1 VSGSAGAG
9 PYDLHAGS
17 HARDLGPLDL
27 VAGYYTLSG
36 SRAGAGEGEAARA
49 SFEARAAAAADAGYA
64 GLGILIDDYDAMRA
78 RGRSDADLRAILEDR
93 GIGVPEVEFLY
104 HWACIDERE
113 MFSRAL
119 EDRLY
124 RAADA
129 FGAHHLNMGDVNPPG
144 EMPPLE
150 LAAERF
156 AAICDRA
163 ADHGLQVALEFLP
176 WSGIPDAATAWD
188 IVRTAGRPNGG
199 INLDV
204 WHHFRGA
211 ADDDM
216 LRAIPPERIVCVAIS
231 DADPEVVGDLIE
243 DTTRR
248 RRLPGE
254 GSFDLVGF
262 LRLLDEMGVGAPV
275 TVEILS
281 DEQNVR
287 PTDEAA
293 RVAIAATRAVMQE
306 AGFRVGR

>member
-1 VSGSAGAG
+1 MSRSGDVG
-9 PYDLHAGS
+9 PHDLI
-17 HARDLGPLDL
+17 
-27 VAGYYTLSG
+27 AGYYTLAG
-36 SRAGAGEGEAARA
+36 SRAGAGEGEPARA
-49 SFEARAAAAADAGYA
+49 SLEARAAAAADAGYV
-64 GLGILIDDYDAMRA
+64 GLGILIDDYEAMQA
-78 RGRSDADLRAILEDR
+78 AGRSDAELRAICEHH
-93 GIGVPEVEFLY
+93 GIAVPEVEFLY
-104 HWACIDERE
+104 HWACTDDRAA
-113 MFSRAL
+113 FSREL

-163 ADHGLQVALEFLP
+163 ADHGLLVALEFLP
-176 WSGIPDAATAWD
+176 WSGIPDAATAWE

-211 ADDDM
+211 ADDRM

-231 DADPEVVGDLIE
+231 DADAEVVGDLIE

-262 LRLLDEMGVGAPV
+262 LRLLDELGVDAPV

-281 DEQNVR
+281 DEQNAL
-287 PTDEAA
+287 PTGEAA
-293 RVAIAATRAVMQE
+293 RVAIAAARAVIQE
-306 AGFRVGR
+306 AGFRDG

>member
-1 VSGSAGAG
+1 MEVGG
-9 PYDLHAGS
+9 
-17 HARDLGPLDL
+17 L
-27 VAGYYTLSG
+27 VAGYYTLAG
-36 SRAGAGEGEAARA
+36 SRAGAGEGEPARA
-49 SFEARAAAAADAGYA
+49 SLEARAAAAAAAGYA
-64 GLGILIDDYDAMRA
+64 GLGILVDDYEAIRSA
-78 RGRSDADLRAILEDR
+78 GRSDAELRAICEDH
-93 GIGVPEVEFLY
+93 GIRVTEVEFLY
-104 HWACIDERE
+104 HWACTDERAAFARE
-113 MFSRAL
+113 L
-119 EDRLY
+119 EDRCY

-129 FGAHHLNMGDVNPPG
+129 LGARHLNMGDVNPPA

-163 ADHGLQVALEFLP
+163 ADHGLRVALEFLP
-176 WSGIPDAATAWD
+176 WSGIPDAATAWE
-188 IVRTAGRPNGG
+188 IVRAADRANGG

-231 DADPEVVGDLIE
+231 DADDEVVGDLIE

-254 GSFDLVGF
+254 GAFDLIGF
-262 LRLLDEMGVGAPV
+262 LRLLDEIGVTAPV

-281 DEQNVR
+281 DEQNAR
-287 PTDEAA
+287 STDEAA
-293 RVAIAATRAVMQE
+293 RVAIEATRAVMAE
-306 AGFRVGR
+306 AGFRSG

>member
-1 VSGSAGAG
+1 MESGG
-9 PYDLHAGS
+9 LI
-17 HARDLGPLDL
+17 
-27 VAGYYTLSG
+27 AGYYTLAG
-36 SRAGAGEGEAARA
+36 SRAGAGEGEPARA
-49 SFEARAAAAADAGYA
+49 SLEERTAAAAAAGYTS
-64 GLGILIDDYDAMRA
+64 LGILVDDYEAMRSA
-78 RGRSDADLRAILEDR
+78 GRSDAALRAICEDH
-93 GIGVPEVEFLY
+93 GMAVTEIEFLY
-104 HWACIDERE
+104 HWACPDQ
-113 MFSRAL
+113 RAAFARQL
-119 EDRLY
+119 EDRCY

-129 FGAHHLNMGDVNPPG
+129 FGARHLNMGDVNAPD

-163 ADHGLQVALEFLP
+163 EDHGLLVALEFLP
-176 WSGIPDAATAWD
+176 WSGIPDAATAWE
-188 IVRTAGRPNGG
+188 IVRTADRPNGG

-211 ADDDM
+211 SDDEM

-231 DADPEVVGDLIE
+231 DADDEVVGDLIE

-254 GSFDLVGF
+254 GAFDLVGF
-262 LRLLDEMGVGAPV
+262 LRLLDELGVTSPV

-281 DEQNVR
+281 DEQNAR

-293 RVAIAATRAVMQE
+293 RVAIEATRAVMAQV
-306 AGFRVGR
+306 GFRSG

>member
-1 VSGSAGAG
+1 MSGTADIG
-9 PYDLHAGS
+9 P
-17 HARDLGPLDL
+17 HARDIGSHDL
-27 VAGYYTLSG
+27 VAGYYTISG

-49 SFEARAAAAADAGYA
+49 SFDARVAAAAHAGYA
-64 GLGILIDDYDAMRA
+64 GLGILIDDYDAIRA
-78 RGRSDADLRAILEDR
+78 RGRTDAELRGILQDQ

-104 HWACIDERE
+104 HWTCTDERE
-113 MFSRAL
+113 AFSRAL

-129 FGAHHLNMGDVNPPG
+129 FGAHHLNMGDVNPSR
-144 EMPPLE
+144 EMPPHE

-163 ADHGLQVALEFLP
+163 AEHGLQVALEFLP

-231 DADPEVVGDLIE
+231 DADAEVVGDLIE

-281 DEQNVR
+281 DEQNAR

-293 RVAIAATRAVMQE
+293 RVAIAATRAVMKE
-306 AGFRVGR
+306 AGFREGR

>member
-1 VSGSAGAG
+1 MSGSADIG
-9 PYDLHAGS
+9 P
-17 HARDLGPLDL
+17 RNRELGPHDL

-49 SFEARAAAAADAGYA
+49 SFEARATAAAHAGYA

-78 RGRSDADLRAILEDR
+78 RGRSDADLRGILEDH

-104 HWACIDERE
+104 HWACTDERAA
-113 MFSRAL
+113 FSREL

-150 LAAERF
+150 IAAERF

-188 IVRTAGRPNGG
+188 IVRTAGRTNGG

-231 DADPEVVGDLIE
+231 DADAQIVGDLVE

-281 DEQNVR
+281 DEQNAR
-287 PTDEAA
+287 PVDEAA

-306 AGFRVGR
+306 AGFRDGR